1 MYPTLH
7 YEIARYHQADML
19 REAERARL
27 AHEVSMA
34 SDRPRRRFRL
44 WRRSTS
50 PAHPKPAYER

>member
-1 MYPTLH
+1 MYPTFLD
-7 YEIARYHQADML
+7 EFARYHQADRL

-27 AHEVSMA
+27 AHEVRMA

-50 PAHPKPAYER
+50 PAYPKPAYER